1 MKKKIKTINLGI
13 FKLNIGEG
21 MIKQKMNENIE
32 VSVILTIY
40 NAEKYLEETL
50 NSIENQTFRNI
61 EIICVN
67 DGSTDN
73 SIKIIKQF
81 IEKDNRIKLVDKKN
95 EGVWK
100 ARLDGIKAAKGN
112 YIVFIDSDDTII
124 ESYIEKLYDSI
135 TKKNADIS
143 IFLKV

>member
-1 MKKKIKTINLGI
+1 MKKTIKTINLGI